1 MKKLIGFTILNITAM
16 LFLIASR
23 FTSETEGFDWL
34 IFIPVVLIVL
44 TLIHFFVERNKLNKL
59 K

>member
-1 MKKLIGFTILNITAM
+1 MVL
-16 LFLIASR
+16 LIASR
-23 FTSETEGFDWL
+23 FASDREINGFDWF
-34 IFIPVVLIVL
+34 IFIPSVLIVL